1 MYFEF
6 PETGNMYFDLVVL
19 MHVFERFR
27 GSLYLL
33 KIMYSG
39 GVHS

>member
-6 PETGNMYFDLVVL
+6 PETGNLHFDLELL
-19 MHVFERFR
+19 MHAFEIFR
-27 GSLYLL
+27 GSLHLL
-33 KIMYSG
+33 KIVYSG